1 MYLSLA
7 AWSTQQENGATD
19 SLNSKVILTTTSMYN
34 FQELVPFFKTL
45 SVTSDARVV
54 VFGIHNG
61 QSLVESIKAT
71 GAEYIDCS
79 GQYSLCSESLVSAF
93 RILRRTRG
101 LRKYFHK
108 CFHLLGRN
116 KRVATSLETYF
127 CGLQSQRYA
136 VYLDWLADQRCE
148 EVVTSDIRDVVFQSD
163 PFALQIQKLEIAV
176 EPAIR
181 VTRNEHNHMWLTAAF
196 GKECADS
203 YIGNKVSCSGVTAGP
218 KNEMLSYFELMTL
231 EIHKLRGFVGPID
244 QAVHNHVWYSGQL
257 KNHSALENGDA
268 RVLTLQY
275 EDMSRL
281 NIVDRRLVFDK
292 ESKVPIIHQHDRHQ
306 KTTDFVRD
314 VLLK

>member
-1 MYLSLA
+1 
-7 AWSTQQENGATD
+7 
-19 SLNSKVILTTTSMYN
+19 MYN
-34 FQELVPFFKTL
+34 YQELLPFFKTL
-45 SVTSDARVV
+45 SLTSDARVV

-61 QSLVESIKAT
+61 QSSVESIKAT

-79 GQYSLCSESLVSAF
+79 GRYSLCSEYLVSAF
-93 RILRRTRG
+93 RILRRTIG

-116 KRVATSLETYF
+116 TRVATSLETYF

-136 VYLDWLADQRCE
+136 VYLDWLAEQQCE
-148 EVVTSDIRDVVFQSD
+148 DVVTSDIRDVVFQSD
-163 PFALQIQKLEIAV
+163 PFASQIRNLEIAV
-176 EPAIR
+176 EPTIR
-181 VTRNEHNHMWLTAAF
+181 VTRNEHNHMWLCSAF

-218 KNEMLSYFELMTL
+218 KNEMLSYFEKMTS
-231 EIHKLRGFVGPID
+231 EINKLRGFVGPID
-244 QAVHNHVWYSGQL
+244 QAVHNHLWYSGHF
-257 KNHSALENGDA
+257 KNLSTLENGDA

-275 EDMSRL
+275 EDMSRI
-281 NIVDRRLVFDK
+281 NIDDRRLVFDGK
-292 ESKVPIIHQHDRHQ
+292 LKVPIIHQYDRHQ

>member
-1 MYLSLA
+1 M
-7 AWSTQQENGATD
+7 
-19 SLNSKVILTTTSMYN
+19 NSKVILTTTSMYN
-34 FQELVPFFKTL
+34 YQELLPFFKTL
-45 SVTSDARVV
+45 SLTSDARVV

-61 QSLVESIKAT
+61 QSSIESIKAT

-79 GQYSLCSESLVSAF
+79 GRFSLCSEYLVSAF

-108 CFHLLGRN
+108 CFHLLGRY

-136 VYLDWLADQRCE
+136 VYLEWLAEQQCE

-163 PFALQIQKLEIAV
+163 PFASQIRKLEIAV
-176 EPAIR
+176 EPTIR
-181 VTRNEHNHMWLTAAF
+181 VTRNEHNHIWLTAAF
-196 GKECADS
+196 GKECADR
-203 YIGNKVSCSGVTAGP
+203 YIGNKVSCSGVTAGT
-218 KNEMLSYFELMTL
+218 KTEMLSYFERMTL
-231 EIHKLRGFVGPID
+231 EINELRGFIGPID
-244 QAVHNHVWYSGQL
+244 QAVHNHLWYSGQL
-257 KNHSALENGDA
+257 GNHSALENGDS

-275 EDMSRL
+275 EDMSRI
-281 NIVDRRLVFDK
+281 NIDDRRLVFDGK
-292 ESKVPIIHQHDRHQ
+292 LKVPVIHQYDRHQ